1 MLYWFDHVPRPPS
14 CDCMRRILVI
24 FLILLFPLNVLALS
38 SSVASM
44 HEDAA
49 AQSVL
54 ADEFEC
60 RDICDLDPDEPPTAG
75 DMNGIVDRPA
85 APCLAGSTGRAAVLH
100 DARRHCHSTP
110 PPVPPPRRG

>member
-1 MLYWFDHVPRPPS
+1 
-14 CDCMRRILVI
+14 MRRLLVI

-38 SSVASM
+38 TSVASM

-49 AQSVL
+49 GLSLV

-60 RDICDLDPDEPPTAG
+60 RDVCDLDPDEPPTAG

-85 APCLAGSTGRAAVLH
+85 APCHTGSTGRAAMPH
-100 DARRHCHSTP
+100 DARPPCHATS
-110 PPVPPPRRG
+110 PPVPPPRHR